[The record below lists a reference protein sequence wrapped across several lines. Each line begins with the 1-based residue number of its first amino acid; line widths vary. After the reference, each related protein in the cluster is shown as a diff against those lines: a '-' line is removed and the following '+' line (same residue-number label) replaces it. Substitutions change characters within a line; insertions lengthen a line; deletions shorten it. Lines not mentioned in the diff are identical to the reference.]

1 MDEFPGCPRRVLRA
15 IPGDPMSRP
24 REAAELFVVEIV
36 HVARFGMLIAHDGRR
51 RFEHSQAVDSGPFL
65 PATDGVSTD
74 APVLTDLP
82 ISLTATPLLDYLVLG
97 CRWQGMRT
105 GFRAG

>member
-15 IPGDPMSRP
+15 IPGDPMPRP

-51 RFEHSQAVDSGPFL
+51 RFEHSQAIDSGPFL

-82 ISLTATPLLDYLVLG
+82 INLTAMSLLDYLVLG